1 MPDSLPNAAEKNRP
15 PLSPPSFRRW
25 LADQVFVHKLNSWPG
40 IFGLIGLVCILALA
54 GAVVPPRF
62 AFFLFSSP
70 ILVPCLIASVFH
82 LRFGIFLLLFV
93 SFFLMGIKR
102 ALGNP
107 PLGIYLDI
115 SILLMLLG
123 LAVRMAR
130 EGDWPRMTKLVTWLV
145 IAWIG
150 YNFLQVGNPEAVSH
164 KAWLYTVRNLAG
176 MMMIYFV
183 ALHAFEKIDDLKQL
197 LALWLALSS
206 LAAGYGLFQQL
217 WGFQDFELAWINQD
231 VEYYLL
237 THDWGQFRI
246 FSFLPDPSV
255 FGILMASS
263 SLICLILLLT
273 FSLKRWEIV
282 SLLAVLALCLPAMVL
297 SGSRTAYVAIPIG
310 LFFFALLTLHRRVL
324 LVVSLI
330 LLAGIG
336 LFFLPSENVHA
347 ERVRSAFQPWNLA
360 SYQAREKGWQ
370 EIQPFIQSNPFGAG
384 LGTTGIWGQRFS
396 PHTLLAKFPP
406 DSGYFRIAVESGW
419 VGLLLFLSLMFA
431 VLATGVR
438 DYFRSIH
445 QRARTYY
452 PLFLTLILIMVV
464 AHFPQQAITQIPL
477 NLFFYVSMAI
487 IVKLRH
493 LDLPEPPPV
502 PRQQK
507 R

>member
-1 MPDSLPNAAEKNRP
+1 MSDSLPNVNDKTQP
-15 PLSPPSFRRW
+15 SLYPFSFRRW

-40 IFGLIGLVCILALA
+40 IFGLIGLVCILALV
-54 GAVVPPRF
+54 GAIVPPRF
-62 AFFLFSSP
+62 AFYLFSAV

-123 LAVRMAR
+123 LGVKMAR
-130 EGDWPRMTKLVTWLV
+130 EGYWPRLTNLVTWLV
-145 IAWIG
+145 LAWIG
-150 YNFLQVGNPEAVSH
+150 YNFLQVGNPEAVSQ

-176 MMMIYFV
+176 MMTIYFV
-183 ALHAFEKIDDLKQL
+183 ALYAFEKIDDLKQL
-197 LALWLALSS
+197 LGLWLVLSS

-217 WGFQDFELAWINQD
+217 WGFQNFELAWINQD
-231 VEYYLL
+231 AEYYLL
-237 THDWGQFRI
+237 TQGLDQLRI
-246 FSFLPDPSV
+246 FSFLSDPSV
-255 FGILMASS
+255 FGMLMASS
-263 SLICLILLLT
+263 SLLCLILLLT
-273 FSLKRWEIV
+273 FSLKRWEIGA
-282 SLLAVLALCLPAMVL
+282 LIAVLALCLPAMVL
-297 SGSRTAYVAIPIG
+297 SGSRTAYVVIPVG

-330 LLAGIG
+330 LLAGTG
-336 LFFLPSENVHA
+336 LFFLPAENVHA
-347 ERVRSAFQPWNLA
+347 ERIRGAFQPWDLA

-438 DYFRSIH
+438 DYFHSNH
-445 QRARTYY
+445 KRARTYY
-452 PLFLTLILIMVV
+452 PLFLTLILIMVI
-464 AHFPQQAITQIPL
+464 AHFPQQAITQVPV

-487 IVKLRH
+487 VVKLRH
-493 LDLPEPPPV
+493 LDLPETAPV
-502 PRQQK
+502 SKHQNR
-507 R
+507 